1 MSTTLAPLS
10 STSFAERLES
20 MITRET
26 LSAPSV
32 RVDKNANVYNCGYRC
47 DQVYLVRSGRIKTVM
62 YSKGGKECLLSIHPA
77 GDLFGELCVLGGP
90 RAETA
95 IAMVPTVL
103 QYMTMDAFL
112 VAMRREG
119 LLEDFVRHMA
129 TRLAEQQ
136 QVISDLVTVDSEQRL
151 GSTLLSLGRKLGKRE
166 ARTLR
171 IDEKI
176 TQEELAGM
184 VGTTRSRVGH
194 FLKRFREAGIVEVRQ
209 GCFLR
214 IDEERLVAYLDNR
227 M

>member
-1 MSTTLAPLS
+1 MTLAPLS
-10 STSFAERLES
+10 GITFGERLES
-20 MITRET
+20 VITGQA
-26 LSAPSV
+26 LAAPSV
-32 RVDKNANVYNCGYRC
+32 RIDKNANVYNCGYRS
-47 DQVYLVRSGRIKTVM
+47 DHVYLVRAGRIKTVM

-95 IAMVPTVL
+95 IAMVPSVL
-103 QYMTMDAFL
+103 QSMAMDVFHAAL
-112 VAMRREG
+112 RREG
-119 LLEDFVRHMA
+119 LVEDFVRHMA
-129 TRLAEQQ
+129 MRLAEQQ

-166 ARTLR
+166 ASTLR

-214 IDEERLVAYLDNR
+214 IDEQRLMAYLDAR
-227 M
+227 I